1 MTDWRSLCAELVDMI
16 DVGMH
21 PDYIDNELF
30 QRAITALDGPADPPT
45 AAADLE
51 LQSCCAQI
59 SQCHIIPPFDRDLVA
74 EYLYATRRPP
84 SVSAA
89 SGTHPE

>member
-16 DVGMH
+16 DVGIH
-21 PDYIDNELF
+21 PDYINNELF

-51 LQSCCAQI
+51 LQSCCAQL
-59 SQCHIIPPFDRDLVA
+59 SQCHIIRPSDRDLVA
-74 EYLYATRRPP
+74 KYLYATRRPAPP
-84 SVSAA
+84 SS
-89 SGTHPE
+89 